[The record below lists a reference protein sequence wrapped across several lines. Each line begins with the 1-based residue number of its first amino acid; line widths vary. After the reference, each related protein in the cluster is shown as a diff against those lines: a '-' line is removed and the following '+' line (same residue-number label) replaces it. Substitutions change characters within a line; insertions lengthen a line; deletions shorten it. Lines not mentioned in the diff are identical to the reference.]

1 MFLRDHVYWACIS
14 TNLLHWEQYLCL
26 PIQCFLG
33 NGEPF
38 HTSSLHLVF
47 ISYVGILAEV
57 FDHIYFFFF
66 SFFLVTVNS
75 LFLVFKECGFAAD
88 LSPHFFS
95 DWSQSS
101 KQYFLIFQVFLPLY
115 VCSFQV
121 SFLYLLFFTILIHF
135 CTHSVQLNC
144 YPSVKLSSCTD
155 LLKYLSTMDT
165 FDMVSDGG
173 SSLLEIK

>member
-1 MFLRDHVYWACIS
+1 MFLRDHVYRACIS

-66 SFFLVTVNS
+66 SFFLVAVGS

-135 CTHSVQLNC
+135 YTHSVQLNC